1 MTIFQRYVG
10 REIAL
15 ACASVTGVLLAILLI
30 NQFVAVLRRAAEG
43 QVPTSVVFDLL
54 WLGAAKNITII
65 LPIGLLLGVVIA
77 LGRLYHESEMTAAKA
92 CGIGDRAVYVPVLLM
107 AGLLAALTLWL
118 SAFESPKAS
127 QRVVEIRADA
137 ERTATVRGI
146 APGRFR
152 NLGDR
157 TTLYFESSDAD
168 GTLRRVFIRQ
178 RDDTTGRIAVTTAD
192 SATYAAT
199 ADGSTW
205 IVTLRNGMRQ
215 EGLPGDAQWRTLRF
229 DEQRIPVALSAAPTA
244 RQRVDT
250 LPTARL
256 ATSADPRERAEFHWR
271 MATPIMVLLLAV
283 LSVPLARLAP
293 RQGRYGRV
301 PVVLLVYFVYVNLL
315 TAGQT
320 WLERGVLPA
329 AAGLWWVHALALALC
344 LILLRGPIMIALR
357 RRSSPGTA

>member
-15 ACASVTGVLLAILLI
+15 ACAGVTGVLFAILLI
-30 NQFVAVLRRAAEG
+30 NQLVAVLRRAAEG
-43 QVPTSVVFDLL
+43 QVPTSVVLDLL

-92 CGIGDRAVYVPVLLM
+92 CGIGDRAVYVPVMLI
-107 AGLLAALTLWL
+107 AVLLAALALWL
-118 SAFESPKAS
+118 SVFASPQAS
-127 QRVVEIRADA
+127 QRVVDIRAAA

-178 RDDTTGRIAVTTAD
+178 RDDTTGRIAVTTAE
-192 SATYAAT
+192 SATYAPT
-199 ADGSTW
+199 VDGSTW
-205 IVTLRNGMRQ
+205 IVTLRNGRRQ
-215 EGLPGDAQWRTLRF
+215 EGLPGDPQWRTLTF
-229 DEQRIPVALSAAPTA
+229 VEQRIPVALSAAPTA

-250 LPTARL
+250 LPTSQL
-256 ATSADPRERAEFHWR
+256 ATS
-271 MATPIMVLLLAV
+271 TPIMVLLLAV
-283 LSVPLARLAP
+283 ISVPLARLAP

-301 PVVLLVYFVYVNLL
+301 PFVLVVYFVYVNLL

-329 AAGLWWVHALALALC
+329 AAGLWWAHALALVLC
-344 LILLRGPIMIALR
+344 LWLLREPIRIALR
-357 RRSSPGTA
+357 RIDDGRRVV

>member
-10 REIAL
+10 REIAV
-15 ACASVTGVLLAILLI
+15 ACAGVTAVLLAILLI
-30 NQFVAVLRRAAEG
+30 NQLVAVLRRAAEG
-43 QVPTSVVFDLL
+43 QVPTSVVLDLL

-92 CGIGDRAVYVPVLLM
+92 CGIGDRALYIPVM
-107 AGLLAALTLWL
+107 AIAAVLGALALWL
-118 SAFESPKAS
+118 SVFASPQAS
-127 QRVVEIRADA
+127 QRVVEIRAEA

-178 RDDTTGRIAVTTAD
+178 RDDRTGRIAVTTAD
-192 SATYAAT
+192 SATYSAT

-205 IVTLRNGMRQ
+205 LVTLRDGLRR
-215 EGLPGDAQWRTLRF
+215 EGVPGEPQWRTLRF
-229 DEQRIPVALSAAPTA
+229 VEQRIPVALSSAPTP

-250 LPTARL
+250 LPTSQL
-256 ATSADPRERAEFHWR
+256 AASSEPREQAEFHWR
-271 MATPIMVLLLAV
+271 IATPIMVLLLAV
-283 LSVPLARLAP
+283 LSVPLSRLAP

-301 PVVLLVYFVYVNLL
+301 PFVLVVYFVYVNLL

-320 WLERGVLPA
+320 WLERGVLPP
-329 AAGLWWVHALALALC
+329 AAGLWWAHALALALC
-344 LILLRGPIMIALR
+344 LVLLRQPISAWLQR
-357 RRSSPGTA
+357 R

>member
-10 REIAL
+10 REIAV
-15 ACASVTGVLLAILLI
+15 ACAGVTAVLLAILLI
-30 NQFVAVLRRAAEG
+30 NQLVAVLRRAAEG
-43 QVPTSVVFDLL
+43 QVPTSVVLDLL

-77 LGRLYHESEMTAAKA
+77 LGRLYHESEMTAARA
-92 CGIGDRAVYVPVLLM
+92 CGIGDRAIYVPVM
-107 AGLLAALTLWL
+107 AIALVLAALALWL
-118 SAFESPKAS
+118 SVFASPQAS
-127 QRVVEIRADA
+127 QRVVEIRAEA

-157 TTLYFESSDAD
+157 TTLYFETSDAD

-178 RDDTTGRIAVTTAD
+178 RDDRTGRIAVTTAD
-192 SATYAAT
+192 SATYAPT
-199 ADGSTW
+199 ADGGTW
-205 IVTLRNGMRQ
+205 IVTLRNGLRR
-215 EGLPGDAQWRTLRF
+215 EGVPGEPEWRTLSF
-229 DEQRIPVALSAAPTA
+229 DEQRIPVALSAMPTP

-250 LPTARL
+250 LPTGQL
-256 ATSADPRERAEFHWR
+256 AASSDPRERAEFHWR
-271 MATPIMVLLLAV
+271 IATPIMVLLLAV
-283 LSVPLARLAP
+283 LSVPLSRLAP

-301 PVVLLVYFVYVNLL
+301 PFVLVVYFVYVNLL

-329 AAGLWWVHALALALC
+329 AAGLWWAHALALLLC
-344 LILLRGPIMIALR
+344 LVLLRQPIMAWLR
-357 RRSSPGTA
+357 RRPNLATA

>member
-15 ACASVTGVLLAILLI
+15 ACAGVTGVLFAILLI
-30 NQFVAVLRRAAEG
+30 NQLVAVLRRAAEG
-43 QVPTSVVFDLL
+43 QVPTSVVLDLL

-92 CGIGDRAVYVPVLLM
+92 CGIGDRAVYVPVMLI
-107 AGLLAALTLWL
+107 AALLAALALWL
-118 SAFESPKAS
+118 SVFASPQAS
-127 QRVVEIRADA
+127 QRVVDIRAAA

-178 RDDTTGRIAVTTAD
+178 RDDSTGAIAVTTAE
-192 SATYAAT
+192 SATYAPT

-205 IVTLRNGMRQ
+205 IVTLRNGRRQ
-215 EGLPGDAQWRTLRF
+215 EGLPGEPQWRTLTF
-229 DEQRIPVALSAAPTA
+229 AEQRIPVALSAAPTA

-250 LPTARL
+250 LPTSQL
-256 ATSADPRERAEFHWR
+256 ATSSDPRELAEFHWR

-301 PVVLLVYFVYVNLL
+301 PFVLVVYFVYVNLL

-329 AAGLWWVHALALALC
+329 GLGLWWAHALALVLC
-344 LILLRGPIMIALR
+344 LWLLREPIRRALWQR
-357 RRSSPGTA
+357 ATAETA